1 MSPRD
6 PIEELKFSA
15 EKCMKSGK
23 YAEAFFHWT
32 KAIHMAESKK
42 GKKLDTNMFAQ
53 RAKCFIQND
62 QFYFALE
69 DANKV
74 IDIEPNNIMGHLR
87 LAEVYFE
94 TGHYTLALPEISK
107 CFTLSQVKAEK
118 DYLLEWQRKCRR
130 DAAKQKMKDE
140 QLPYVG
146 AAIGIVIASL
156 GVVADALAYG
166 SSSYIAHPVL
176 KAIIVIIIAGS
187 CFLVAY
193 LIQRQTINSR
203 KALLEPPIDLFGGGS
218 NDANNINE
226 EPKPEHADTTKITSD
241 RLKTE
246 LNGTSS
252 TSSHDKKLD

>member
-1 MSPRD
+1 MPVCLSTSPNMAPRD

-15 EKCMKSGK
+15 EKCMKNGK

-32 KAIHMAESKK
+32 KAIHMAESK
-42 GKKLDTNMFAQ
+42 GKLETNMFAQ

-74 IDIEPNNIMGHLR
+74 IAIEPNNIMGHLR

-94 TGHYTLALPEISK
+94 TGHYTQALPEISK

-146 AAIGIVIASL
+146 AAVGIVIASL

-176 KAIIVIIIAGS
+176 KAIIVIVIAGS

-203 KALLEPPIDLFGGGS
+203 KALLEPPIDFFGGGAAANSDEQQHGTS
-218 NDANNINE
+218 NNQV
-226 EPKPEHADTTKITSD
+226 
-241 RLKTE
+241 KTE

-252 TSSHDKKLD
+252 SSHDKKLD

>member
-1 MSPRD
+1 MAPRD
-6 PIEELKFSA
+6 PIEDLKYSA
-15 EKCMKSGK
+15 EKCMKDGK

-32 KAIHMAESKK
+32 KAIHIAESR
-42 GKKLDTNMFAQ
+42 GKLETNMFAQ
-53 RAKCFIQND
+53 RSKCFIQNE
-62 QFYFALE
+62 QFFFALE
-69 DANKV
+69 DAKKV
-74 IDIEPNNIMGHLR
+74 IELDANNIMGHLR

-166 SSSYIAHPVL
+166 SHSYIAHPVL
-176 KAIIVIIIAGS
+176 KALIVIAIAGS
-187 CFLVAY
+187 CFIVAY
-193 LIQRQTINSR
+193 LLQRNTISSR
-203 KALLEPPIDLFGGGS
+203 KALLEPPIDLIGDHG
-218 NDANNINE
+218 
-226 EPKPEHADTTKITSD
+226 D
-241 RLKTE
+241 RLKAE
-246 LNGTSS
+246 LNGT
-252 TSSHDKKLD
+252 TGKKID